1 MSLTTAVVARRAA
14 VMGLIGATL
23 GLAGCFGVAL
33 TGAAVGTLA
42 VMDRRSIGAQTE
54 DQGIE
59 LNGLRAL
66 NAAFADGSASVSIT
80 SFNRRVLL
88 SGQAG
93 NEAAKLRAEQVV
105 RTAAANITDVYNE
118 TEISPTASFATR
130 TKDTGLTARVKA
142 ALVRERNLSAN
153 TIKVVSERSTVYLM
167 GLVTEDEG
175 QRAAIIA
182 SRVTGAS
189 RVVTLFEYITAAE
202 LERIQGGAD
211 GR

>member
-1 MSLTTAVVARRAA
+1 MSRTTAVNARRATA
-14 VMGLIGATL
+14 MGLVVITL
-23 GLAGCFGVAL
+23 GLSGCFGLAL

-42 VMDRRSIGAQTE
+42 VMDRRSLGAQTE

-66 NAAFADGSASVSIT
+66 NAAFADGSGSVSIT

-88 SGQAG
+88 TGQVSSEDGKRRAE
-93 NEAAKLRAEQVV
+93 EAARVS
-105 RTAAANITDVYNE
+105 TTNIKDVYNE
-118 TEISPTASFATR
+118 VEISPAASFATR

-142 ALVRERNLSAN
+142 AMVRERNLSAN
-153 TIKVVSERSTVYLM
+153 TIKVVSEQSTVYLM

-175 QRAAIIA
+175 QRASIIA

-189 RVVTLFEYITAAE
+189 RVITLFEYITDAE
-202 LERIQGGAD
+202 LARIQGAD

>member
-1 MSLTTAVVARRAA
+1 MSRTTADTVRRATIMALIA
-14 VMGLIGATL
+14 VTAGLS
-23 GLAGCFGVAL
+23 GCFGVAL

-42 VMDRRSIGAQTE
+42 VMDRRSLGAQTE

-88 SGQAG
+88 TGQAG
-93 NEAAKLRAEQVV
+93 SEAAKLRAEQVI
-105 RTAAANITDVYNE
+105 REAAANIKDLYNE
-118 TEISPTASFATR
+118 VEISPTASFATR

-142 ALVRERNLSAN
+142 ALVRERNLSVN
-153 TIKVVSERSTVYLM
+153 TIKVVSEQSTVYLM
-167 GLVTEDEG
+167 GLVTEDES

-182 SRVTGAS
+182 SRVTGAT
-189 RVVTLFEYITAAE
+189 RVITLFEYITDADLA
-202 LERIQGGAD
+202 RIQGG
-211 GR
+211 G

>member
-1 MSLTTAVVARRAA
+1 MSRSTAVVARRAT
-14 VMGLIGATL
+14 VMGLAALSL
-23 GLAGCFGVAL
+23 GLSGCFGMAL

-88 SGQAG
+88 TGQASSE
-93 NEAAKLRAEQVV
+93 EARQRAEQVA
-105 RTAAANITDVYNE
+105 RNAAANIRDLYNE
-118 TEISPTASFATR
+118 IEISPAASFATR

-202 LERIQGGAD
+202 LDRIQGTAD